1 MPSREKATLVT
12 PTLSEADAV
21 TAIVLE
27 TVALD
32 AGEVRD
38 MVGGV
43 VSRDDPATET
53 CVLPFTPFRVAVIVE
68 APLPTAVR
76 TGYIPVV
83 PPQPYED

>member
-1 MPSREKATLVT
+1 MVWRTPSREKATLVT

-32 AGEVRD
+32 KGEVRD

-43 VSRDDPATET
+43 VSRGP
-53 CVLPFTPFRVAVIVE
+53 PPE
-68 APLPTAVR
+68 A
-76 TGYIPVV
+76 
-83 PPQPYED
+83 